1 MPNGLG
7 TGCDIGAYEYGP
19 RTLTVDAA
27 AEPNPA
33 ELLYADLQEALDDA
47 LAGDSVEIRSGVYT
61 GNFTVYK
68 DLTLRHAAIDVS
80 KLSPEL
86 GVDVRAILQASARTV
101 SEQRRLDEYAG
112 TTLTVQ
118 GYGFTA
124 TSFEPSGTVTATL
137 SGLTIRQGAA
147 RLGGGVHNRGNLTI
161 DSCTI
166 EGNAATMSAHSATD
180 IFGRGGGI
188 YNSGQLTLVRSTV
201 SGNRAE
207 YYGGALYNDG
217 AAAAGA
223 AVTAST
229 LANNLAS
236 PLPDQYLVAVTNAG
250 LAIGG
255 AAGSALTTN
264 SGDEVRFENQ
274 TGQSHTLTVPTPPA
288 GVSCDRNSI
297 DVPSMGAGLSVPL
310 ICTTDATVSAPE
322 TRVVTVKDTQYNLTL
337 TLTVNPPGYTPDG
350 ATLFQAGASVTTL
363 DRSILYSPGAIR
375 TCARHD
381 VLRGSTPRARISS
394 VRRP

>member
-1 MPNGLG
+1 MNGPPCTFTAEHTGDPDLGELRDHGGATLTYAIPADSPAVDQGFPAGSPYCDGQTDQRGRPRPFDVPNGLG
-7 TGCDIGAYEYGP
+7 AGCDIGAYEYGP

-27 AEPNPA
+27 ATPNPA

-47 LAGDSVEIRSGVYT
+47 LANDSVEMRSGVYT

-86 GVDVRAILQASARTV
+86 GVDVRAILQASARPV

-147 RLGGGVHNRGNLTI
+147 PLGGGVHNRGNLTI

-188 YNSGQLTLVRSTV
+188 YNTGRLTLVRSTV

-217 AAAAGA
+217 
-223 AVTAST
+223 TAS
-229 LANNLAS
+229 AA
-236 PLPDQYLVAVTNAG
+236 DGCGHG
-250 LAIGG
+250 LHPGEQPG
-255 AAGSALTTN
+255 ESAPGPV
-264 SGDEVRFENQ
+264 SGRGHECR
-274 TGQSHTLTVPTPPA
+274 A
-288 GVSCDRNSI
+288 RDRRRRR
-297 DVPSMGAGLSVPL
+297 
-310 ICTTDATVSAPE
+310 VSADHE
-322 TRVVTVKDTQYNLTL
+322 LGR
-337 TLTVNPPGYTPDG
+337 
-350 ATLFQAGASVTTL
+350 
-363 DRSILYSPGAIR
+363 
-375 TCARHD
+375 
-381 VLRGSTPRARISS
+381 RGPL
-394 VRRP
+394 